1 MPANENSTIFIL
13 SGQEIG
19 ENRIS
24 IHRQQRTRRN
34 NNITRQEQEQGS
46 NRESPNYYDYGETH
60 SRHGVH
66 IMAASR
72 AFHVSTFTNRIV
84 AFQSY
89 HGGAHCIPEWKYEFG
104 KYGNTSTSDT
114 TTYCTVRK
122 DWLDWRT
129 LSAFSLAGCDLNL
142 STLLQTTQ
150 LSSNAKYTYYT
161 HACVQYERY
170 MSNLYCVKFLTRH
183 TIGSTV
189 IYRDMVKKGLKKDKS
204 VIQRFNAD
212 KVLDKGDDRE
222 QLVLLSTNHLNAS
235 KKNITTIR
243 MAAKSGILLG
253 VVYLFYSL
261 AFVAFLPFWMALFC
275 IGAPFVLL
283 TEVVGVLTIAVMQS
297 FDPYYEKQMMEEI
310 LQLKLKRNLKASWVW
325 IWGKCYLRKM

>member
-1 MPANENSTIFIL
+1 MTMVK
-13 SGQEIG
+13 
-19 ENRIS
+19 RIHDMAFTS
-24 IHRQQRTRRN
+24 WPHHVRSMFLRLRIVSWRFRA
-34 NNITRQEQEQGS
+34 IMA
-46 NRESPNYYDYGETH
+46 
-60 SRHGVH
+60 VH
-66 IMAASR
+66 I
-72 AFHVSTFTNRIV
+72 AF
-84 AFQSY
+84 
-89 HGGAHCIPEWKYEFG
+89 
-104 KYGNTSTSDT
+104 
-114 TTYCTVRK
+114 
-122 DWLDWRT
+122 
-129 LSAFSLAGCDLNL
+129 LNESMNL
-142 STLLQTTQ
+142 
-150 LSSNAKYTYYT
+150 
-161 HACVQYERY
+161 YERY

-310 LQLKLKRNLKASWVW
+310 FQLKLKRNLKAS
-325 IWGKCYLRKM
+325 